1 MQLPTPNFTIKYG
14 KVQVKVLN
22 INDSVLDYAKDI
34 VSKIEKSGFR
44 VELDDR
50 NEKIG
55 KKIREAQLQKTP
67 YMLVIG
73 ENEKAEG
80 KVAVRHRKVGD
91 LGAMSAEELIKLLVK
106 ERDSKEIK

>member
-1 MQLPTPNFTIKYG
+1 MWLAP
-14 KVQVKVLN
+14 VQVKILN
-22 INDSVLDYAKDI
+22 INDSVLDYAKEI
-34 VSKIEKSGFR
+34 VSKLEENGFR

-73 ENEKAEG
+73 ENEKAEN
-80 KVAVRHRKVGD
+80 KVAVRHRKIGD
-91 LGAMSAEELIKLLVK
+91 LGAMSVEELIKQLVE
-106 ERDSKEIK
+106 ERDKKEIK